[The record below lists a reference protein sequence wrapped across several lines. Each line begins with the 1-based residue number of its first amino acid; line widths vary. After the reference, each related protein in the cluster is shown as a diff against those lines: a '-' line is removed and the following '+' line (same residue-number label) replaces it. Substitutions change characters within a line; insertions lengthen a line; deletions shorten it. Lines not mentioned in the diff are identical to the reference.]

1 MEATLTRIERK
12 IWNADRGS
20 YIATGQTTDINI
32 ESLEATTQ
40 RLSVSDGR
48 FLKGPIPWAWIIAA
62 AELPG
67 HALLVGLCIWRLAGA
82 TKSYNVSFG
91 NSDLK
96 PLGIDRAAKSRALQA
111 LETAG
116 LISVARRR
124 GRCTSQTL
132 YPGMSHMNE
141 NTVLN
146 IKNKSHVVTAE
157 FSVST
162 AKASGAIIVQGGRF
176 GG

>member
-32 ESLEATTQ
+32 ETLEPAAQ

-62 AELPG
+62 AKLPG

-116 LISVARRR
+116 LISLARRR
-124 GRCTSQTL
+124 GRFPTVTL
-132 YPGMSHMNE
+132 PDARVYPRKCSPRQVAG
-141 NTVLN
+141 
-146 IKNKSHVVTAE
+146 
-157 FSVST
+157 
-162 AKASGAIIVQGGRF
+162 
-176 GG
+176 

>member
-1 MEATLTRIERK
+1 MTRIERK

-20 YIATGQTTDINI
+20 FIAIGQTTEVNI
-32 ESLEATTQ
+32 GTLEPASQ

-67 HALLVGLCIWRLAGA
+67 QALLVGLCVWRLAGA

-124 GRCTSQTL
+124 GRFPTVTL
-132 YPGMSHMNE
+132 PDARVYPR
-141 NTVLN
+141 
-146 IKNKSHVVTAE
+146 K
-157 FSVST
+157 FSPRQV
-162 AKASGAIIVQGGRF
+162 AG
-176 GG
+176 